1 MSLLKQ
7 RRTDWPKLHHNSVLY
22 TVAKQSVVDSVTLHA
37 SLTPVSVGPVF
48 LVQPLLL
55 HSVRQN
61 AVMLSGEGTVTQP
74 VMLTTVYVESAHQ
87 STIHHQKPP
96 HHHPSAPQS
105 VKQQS
110 RPVFVTQ
117 VAMLMKIS
125 VVLVFPRPPHHP
137 HNARLN
143 ARML

>member
-7 RRTDWPKLHHNSVLY
+7 MRTAWPSLHHNSVLDAA
-22 TVAKQSVVDSVTLHA
+22 AKQSVADSVTLHV
-37 SLTPVSVGPVF
+37 SLTPVSVGHVF
-48 LVQPLLL
+48 LVQQLLL

-61 AVMLSGEGTVTQP
+61 AGMLSGEGTVTQA
-74 VMLTTVYVESAHQ
+74 VVFTTVYVESALQ
-87 STIHHQKPP
+87 STAHHQKPP

-110 RPVFVTQ
+110 RPVFVIQ

-125 VVLVFPRPPHHP
+125 AVLVFPRPPHHP
-137 HNARLN
+137 HNAHLN